1 MFLLWIPIHAFLAI
15 FAKSKNHLEL
25 KLSKNI
31 QSTAK
36 KVLQQESEAIF
47 QLIESIDSDFEACV
61 EYLMN
66 IPGRIV
72 FTGIGK
78 SAIIAQKIVASM
90 NSTGTPAL
98 FMHAAD
104 AIHGDLGMI
113 KAGDAVICISK
124 SGDTPEIKVLVP
136 LIKRLG
142 VGLIAMVSNKK
153 SYLASQSDFVLHA
166 LADQEAD
173 VLNLAP
179 TTSTTVA
186 LALGDALMV
195 CLLECRGFT
204 AQDFAKYHPG
214 GALGKR
220 LYLKVADVYPQHEFP
235 VILPSASIQEAI
247 HEISSKR
254 LGATAVVDSKGN
266 LVGIITDGDV
276 RRMLER
282 STDWAGI
289 QITDMMNPSPKTIES
304 EAFATEALAIM
315 QAKNITQLVVMA
327 QKKAVGFIHLHD
339 LLKEGI
345 V

>member
-1 MFLLWIPIHAFLAI
+1 M
-15 FAKSKNHLEL
+15 

-36 KVLQQESEAIF
+36 NVLTQEAEAIL
-47 QLIESIDSDFEACV
+47 QVSAGINSDFEACV
-61 EYLMN
+61 EHLLS
-66 IPGRIV
+66 ISGRIV

-78 SAIIAQKIVASM
+78 SAIIAQKIVATM

-113 KAGDAVICISK
+113 QEGDAVICISK

-136 LIKRLG
+136 LIKRLK
-142 VGLIAMVSNKK
+142 VKLIAMVSNKN
-153 SYLASQSDFVLHA
+153 SYLGQQSDYILHA
-166 LADQEAD
+166 LAEKEAD
-173 VLNLAP
+173 LMNLAP

-186 LALGDALMV
+186 LALGDALAV
-195 CLLECRGFT
+195 CLLECKGFT

-220 LYLKVADVYPQHEFP
+220 LYLKVADLYPTHEFP
-235 VILPSASIQEAI
+235 AIPHTASIQEAI

-254 LGATAVVDSKGN
+254 LG
-266 LVGIITDGDV
+266 GIITDGDV
-276 RRMLER
+276 RRTLEN
-282 STDWAGI
+282 SKDWSSIVLA
-289 QITDMMNPSPKTIES
+289 DMMNTTPKTIEA

-315 QAKNITQLVVMA
+315 QSKNITQLVVTA
-327 QKKAVGFIHLHD
+327 NKKAVGFVHLHD

>member
-1 MFLLWIPIHAFLAI
+1 M
-15 FAKSKNHLEL
+15 

-36 KVLQQESEAIF
+36 KVLTQEAEAILLVS
-47 QLIESIDSDFEACV
+47 QAIDSEFEACV
-61 EYLMN
+61 EHLLARS
-66 IPGRIV
+66 GRIV

-78 SAIIAQKIVASM
+78 SAIIAQKIVATM

-113 KAGDAVICISK
+113 QDGDSVICISK

-142 VGLIAMVSNKK
+142 VSLIAMVSNKQ
-153 SYLASQSDFVLHA
+153 SYLGQQADFVLHA

-173 VLNLAP
+173 LMNLAP

-186 LALGDALMV
+186 LALGDALAV
-195 CLLECRGFT
+195 CLLECKGFT

-220 LYLKVADVYPQHEFP
+220 MYLKVSDIYPQHDFP
-235 VILPSASIQEAI
+235 AIPPSATIQEAI

-254 LGATAVVDSKGN
+254 LGATAVIDGN
-266 LVGIITDGDV
+266 QLMGIVTDGDV
-276 RRMLER
+276 RRMLEKQ
-282 STDWAGI
+282 TDWSAI
-289 QITDMMNPSPKTIES
+289 QVVDMMNSTPKTID
-304 EAFATEALAIM
+304 ADAYATEALAMM
-315 QAKNITQLVVMA
+315 QSVNITQLVVLEN
-327 QKKAVGFIHLHD
+327 KKAVGFVHLHD

>member
-1 MFLLWIPIHAFLAI
+1 MSWLSL
-15 FAKSKNHLEL
+15 KSKNNLKL

-36 KVLQQESEAIF
+36 KVLSQEAEAIL
-47 QLIESIDSDFEACV
+47 QVSRLIDSEFEACV
-61 EYLMN
+61 EHLLAQN
-66 IPGRIV
+66 GRIV

-78 SAIIAQKIVASM
+78 SAIIAQKIVATM

-113 KAGDAVICISK
+113 QEGDSVICISK

-142 VGLIAMVSNKK
+142 VCLIAMVSNRN
-153 SYLASQSDFVLHA
+153 SYLGQQSDFVLHA
-166 LADQEAD
+166 LAESEAD
-173 VLNLAP
+173 LINLAP

-186 LALGDALMV
+186 LALGDALAV
-195 CLLECRGFT
+195 CLLECKGFT

-220 LYLKVADVYPQHEFP
+220 LYLKVADIYPQHEFP
-235 VILPSASIQEAI
+235 KILPQSSIQEAI

-254 LGATAVVDSKGN
+254 LGATAVIDGQGN
-266 LVGIITDGDV
+266 LIGIITDGDV
-276 RRMLER
+276 RRMLE
-282 STDWAGI
+282 SQSDWSSIRI
-289 QITDMMNPSPKTIES
+289 QQMMNSNPKTIEA
-304 EAFATEALAIM
+304 EAFATEAMALM
-315 QAKNITQLVVMA
+315 QSKNITQLVVIEN
-327 QKKAVGFIHLHD
+327 KKAVGFIHLHD
-339 LLKEGI
+339 LLREGI

>member
-78 SAIIAQKIVASM
+78 SAIVAQKIVASM

-113 KAGDAVICISK
+113 QSGDAVICISK

-235 VILPSASIQEAI
+235 VILLSASIQEAI

>member
-1 MFLLWIPIHAFLAI
+1 
-15 FAKSKNHLEL
+15 L

-36 KVLQQESEAIF
+36 KVLTQEAEAILLVS
-47 QLIESIDSDFEACV
+47 QAIDSEFEACV
-61 EYLMN
+61 EHLLARS
-66 IPGRIV
+66 GRIV

-78 SAIIAQKIVASM
+78 SAIIAQKIVATM

-113 KAGDAVICISK
+113 QDGDSVICISK

-142 VGLIAMVSNKK
+142 VSLIAMVSNKQ
-153 SYLASQSDFVLHA
+153 SYLGQQADFILHA

-173 VLNLAP
+173 LMNLAP

-186 LALGDALMV
+186 LALGDALAV
-195 CLLECRGFT
+195 CLLECKGFT

-220 LYLKVADVYPQHEFP
+220 MYLKVSDIYPQHDFP
-235 VILPSASIQEAI
+235 AIPPSATIQEAI

-254 LGATAVVDSKGN
+254 LGATAVIDGN
-266 LVGIITDGDV
+266 QLMGIVTDGDV
-276 RRMLER
+276 RRMLEKQ
-282 STDWAGI
+282 TDWSAI
-289 QITDMMNPSPKTIES
+289 QVVDMMNSTPKTID
-304 EAFATEALAIM
+304 ADAYATEALAMM
-315 QAKNITQLVVMA
+315 QSVNITQLVVMA
-327 QKKAVGFIHLHD
+327 NKKAVGFVHLHD

>member
-1 MFLLWIPIHAFLAI
+1 
-15 FAKSKNHLEL
+15 L

-36 KVLQQESEAIF
+36 KVLMQEAEAILLVG
-47 QLIESIDSDFEACV
+47 QAIDSEFEACV
-61 EYLMN
+61 EHLLAQS
-66 IPGRIV
+66 GRIV

-78 SAIIAQKIVASM
+78 SAIIAQKIVATM

-113 KAGDAVICISK
+113 QTGDSVICISK

-142 VGLIAMVSNKK
+142 VSLIAMVSNKQ
-153 SYLASQSDFVLHA
+153 SYLGQQADFVLHA
-166 LADQEAD
+166 LADKEAD
-173 VLNLAP
+173 LMNLAP

-186 LALGDALMV
+186 LALGDALAV
-195 CLLECRGFT
+195 CLLECKGFT

-220 LYLKVADVYPQHEFP
+220 MYLKVSDIYPQHDFP
-235 VILPSASIQEAI
+235 SIKPTATIKEAI

-254 LGATAVVDSKGN
+254 LGATAVVDGGQ
-266 LVGIITDGDV
+266 LLGIVTDGDV
-276 RRMLER
+276 RRMLEKQA
-282 STDWAGI
+282 DWSAI
-289 QITDMMNPSPKTIES
+289 QVTDMMNPNPKTIDS

-315 QAKNITQLVVMA
+315 QSLNITQLVVMST
-327 QKKAVGFIHLHD
+327 KKAVGFVHLHD

>member
-1 MFLLWIPIHAFLAI
+1 M
-15 FAKSKNHLEL
+15 

-36 KVLQQESEAIF
+36 KVLTQEAEAILLVS
-47 QLIESIDSDFEACV
+47 QAIDSEFEACV
-61 EYLMN
+61 EHLLARS
-66 IPGRIV
+66 GRIV

-78 SAIIAQKIVASM
+78 SAIIAQKIVATM

-113 KAGDAVICISK
+113 QDGDSVICISK

-142 VGLIAMVSNKK
+142 VSLIAMVSNKQ
-153 SYLASQSDFVLHA
+153 SYLGQQADFVLHA

-173 VLNLAP
+173 LMNLAP

-186 LALGDALMV
+186 LALGDALAV
-195 CLLECRGFT
+195 CLLECKGFT

-220 LYLKVADVYPQHEFP
+220 MYLKVSDIYPQHDFP
-235 VILPSASIQEAI
+235 AIPPSATIQEAI

-254 LGATAVVDSKGN
+254 LGATAVIDGN
-266 LVGIITDGDV
+266 QLMGIVTDGDV
-276 RRMLER
+276 RRMLEKQ
-282 STDWAGI
+282 TDWSAI
-289 QITDMMNPSPKTIES
+289 QVVDMMNSTPKTID
-304 EAFATEALAIM
+304 ADAYATEALAMM
-315 QAKNITQLVVMA
+315 QSVNITQLVVMA
-327 QKKAVGFIHLHD
+327 NKKAVGFVHLHD

>member
-1 MFLLWIPIHAFLAI
+1 LWVPKILLT
-15 FAKSKNHLEL
+15 L

-36 KVLQQESEAIF
+36 KVLSQEADAI
-47 QLIESIDSDFEACV
+47 LRVSDGIDSEFESCV
-61 EYLMN
+61 EHLLASK
-66 IPGRIV
+66 GRIV

-78 SAIIAQKIVASM
+78 SAIIAQKIVATM

-113 KAGDAVICISK
+113 QAGDSVICISK

-136 LIKRLG
+136 LIKRTG
-142 VGLIAMVSNKK
+142 VSLIAMVSNKQ
-153 SYLASQSDFVLHA
+153 SYLGQQADFILHA
-166 LADQEAD
+166 LAEQEAD
-173 VLNLAP
+173 LMNLAP

-186 LALGDALMV
+186 LALGDALAV
-195 CLLECRGFT
+195 CLLECKGFT

-220 LYLKVADVYPQHEFP
+220 MYLKVSDIYPQHEFP
-235 VILPSASIQEAI
+235 SIAPSASIQEAI

-254 LGATAVVDSKGN
+254 LGATAIVDQQN
-266 LVGIITDGDV
+266 QLIGIITDGDV
-276 RRMLER
+276 RRMLEKQANW
-282 STDWAGI
+282 SDI
-289 QITDMMNPSPKTIES
+289 QLDDMMNRNPKTIDS
-304 EAFATEALAIM
+304 DAFATEALATM
-315 QAKNITQLVVMA
+315 QSLNITQLVVMEN
-327 QKKAVGFIHLHD
+327 KKAVGFVHLHD

-345 V
+345 I